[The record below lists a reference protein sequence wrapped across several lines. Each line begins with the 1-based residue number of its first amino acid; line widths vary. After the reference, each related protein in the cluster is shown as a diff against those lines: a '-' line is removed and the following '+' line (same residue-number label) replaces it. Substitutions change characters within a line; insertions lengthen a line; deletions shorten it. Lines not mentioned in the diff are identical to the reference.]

1 MTLNFTLTVPSNFQF
16 NIPISSAAAIGP
28 YSKAVGSP
36 GTSNFAAT
44 STPVISC
51 AIPGKPLF
59 GRIHLTDLLSKIYFF
74 FHSLFYSSVNP
85 SASQEQL
92 RRAYFGLGEEKWMEC
107 IDGTFHDKGKY
118 VFDRGLHGGTI
129 EPGFIAN
136 MERAF
141 EFAGQY
147 LNRKIDAKWYLQLH
161 KRTCGHFNGDS
172 NIYLMG
178 QERVGVFRNG
188 GVGANF
194 KGVYRMTDQA
204 LKEFKALEDELKRI
218 YGDSYG
224 LGVFLDRG
232 PGALFL
238 NYNSM
243 TETQVRTLF
252 NKFLNDFYQEV
263 ERGATDD
270 QKLMAIAKIQQRL
283 EWLHPVLD
291 GTARTSTV
299 LMNKLLTDYGFH
311 PAILEYPHLSSTY
324 GLQQWFEYLKDGL
337 KKWEQKKVSLG
348 K

>member
-161 KRTCGHFNGDS
+161 KRTCGHAD
-172 NIYLMG
+172 I
-178 QERVGVFRNG
+178 
-188 GVGANF
+188 
-194 KGVYRMTDQA
+194 
-204 LKEFKALEDELKRI
+204 
-218 YGDSYG
+218 
-224 LGVFLDRG
+224 
-232 PGALFL
+232 
-238 NYNSM
+238 
-243 TETQVRTLF
+243 
-252 NKFLNDFYQEV
+252 
-263 ERGATDD
+263 
-270 QKLMAIAKIQQRL
+270 LMAI
-283 EWLHPVLD
+283 
-291 GTARTSTV
+291 RT
-299 LMNKLLTDYGFH
+299 F
-311 PAILEYPHLSSTY
+311 I
-324 GLQQWFEYLKDGL
+324 
-337 KKWEQKKVSLG
+337 
-348 K
+348 

>member
-1 MTLNFTLTVPSNFQF
+1 MPLNFTLTVPSNFQF
-16 NIPISSAAAIGP
+16 NIPVSSAAAIGP
-28 YSKAVGSP
+28 YSKPVGSP
-36 GTSNFAAT
+36 SASSIAA
-44 STPVISC
+44 SSIPVTAC

-59 GRIHLTDLLSKIYFF
+59 DRIQLTDLLSKIHFF
-74 FHSLFYSSVNP
+74 FHSFFYACVNP

-92 RRAYFGLGEEKWMEC
+92 RKTYFGLGEEKWREC
-107 IDGTFHDKGKY
+107 IDGEFHDRGKY
-118 VFDRGLHGGTI
+118 AFDRGLHGGTT
-129 EPGFIAN
+129 EPGFIAS
-136 MERAF
+136 MEAAF

-147 LNRKIDAKWYLQLH
+147 LNRKIDAQWYLQLH

-178 QERVGVFRNG
+178 QERVGVFRNRD
-188 GVGANF
+188 VGANF
-194 KGVYRMTDQA
+194 KGVYKVTDQA
-204 LKEFKALEDELKRI
+204 LREFKALDEEIKRL
-218 YGDSYG
+218 YGDTYG

-232 PGALFL
+232 QGALFL
-238 NYNSM
+238 HYKSM
-243 TETQVRTLF
+243 TEKQVTTLF

-263 ERGATDD
+263 ERAATDD
-270 QKLMAIAKIQQRL
+270 KKLMVIAKLQQRL

-311 PAILEYPHLSSTY
+311 PAVLEYPHVSSSY

-337 KKWEQKKVSLG
+337 KRWEAKKASLG